1 MSSSAEEENDIHA
14 NLSRSPQN
22 ENCCS
27 RNFEY
32 RIVEGHT
39 GEDIGQ
45 DRNQLSGEVAR
56 VSPKNQKILPTLLGK
71 QRDKCSFDKR
81 IIFILPPIPNHIK
94 SLRNNY
100 HALMLAAVLTNQ
112 IEGAD
117 NCDESPAAS
126 VALLPRIDQSE
137 RCLLLIDQSERCVSA
152 GSDTVVLCR
161 PTRPVEIISDDNS
174 SK

>member
-1 MSSSAEEENDIHA
+1 MQICRDHPE
-14 NLSRSPQN
+14 N

-45 DRNQLSGEVAR
+45 DRNQLSGEVAG
-56 VSPKNQKILPTLLGK
+56 VSPKNLKILPTLLAK

-81 IIFILPPIPNHIK
+81 FIFTLPPIPNHIK
-94 SLRNNY
+94 NFRNNY

-117 NCDESPAAS
+117 NCDQSAAAS
-126 VALLPRIDQSE
+126 VALFPR
-137 RCLLLIDQSERCVSA
+137 IDQSERCVSA

-161 PTRPVEIISDDNS
+161 PTRPAEIISDDNS